1 MSLRTGSIV
10 SRASDHGV
18 FAAISY
24 STTPKLEQPQYTST
38 IRPICMQL
46 PRRSAQPAPAC
57 AGAGQITGR
66 LRLRAATAA
75 LHCAGSEFCRSKGL
89 TRATLRSPKRQGLR
103 AQPSGS
109 EADFGPGGL
118 ATGLENYR
126 PIILSTTQAA
136 FVSILYLYNL
146 NLQPNQRILHHR
158 ILHIIETR
166 RLKILAVT

>member
-1 MSLRTGSIV
+1 
-10 SRASDHGV
+10 
-18 FAAISY
+18 
-24 STTPKLEQPQYTST
+24 
-38 IRPICMQL
+38 MQL
-46 PRRSAQPAPAC
+46 PRRSAQPAPAR

-75 LHCAGSEFCRSKGL
+75 LHCAGSEFCRGKGL

-109 EADFGPGGL
+109 DADFGPGGL

-126 PIILSTTQAA
+126 PIILSTQAA

-146 NLQPNQRILHHR
+146 NLNLQPNQPILHHG
-158 ILHIIETR
+158 ILHITETR

>member
-1 MSLRTGSIV
+1 VQVTMAYSQQFHTVLRPSWSNLSIPPPSV
-10 SRASDHGV
+10 
-18 FAAISY
+18 
-24 STTPKLEQPQYTST
+24 
-38 IRPICMQL
+38 
-46 PRRSAQPAPAC
+46 RSACSCRAAQLS
-57 AGAGQITGR
+57 
-66 LRLRAATAA
+66 LRLRAPAPVKSRAA
-75 LHCAGSEFCRSKGL
+75 CDAGSEFCRSKGL
-89 TRATLRSPKRQGLR
+89 TRATLRSPKRQLR

-136 FVSILYLYNL
+136 FVSILYFLYNL

>member
-10 SRASDHGV
+10 SRASDHDV

-38 IRPICMQL
+38 IRPIL
-46 PRRSAQPAPAC
+46 RHLHAAAAPLSSAC
-57 AGAGQITGR
+57 AGQITGR

-136 FVSILYLYNL
+136 FVSILSLYN
-146 NLQPNQRILHHR
+146 
-158 ILHIIETR
+158 
-166 RLKILAVT
+166 